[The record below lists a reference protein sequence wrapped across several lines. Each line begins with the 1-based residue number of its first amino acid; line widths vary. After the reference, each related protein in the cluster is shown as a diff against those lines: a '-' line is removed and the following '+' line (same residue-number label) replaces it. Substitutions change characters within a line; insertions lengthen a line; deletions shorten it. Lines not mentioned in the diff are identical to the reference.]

1 MNIPD
6 DPRQIRRMLDARL
19 RQIEAQ
25 GPLLTATVAQSGRT
39 CGRFGCRCYRGDKH
53 ISTRVTF
60 KEGGRTRSV
69 YVPVEL
75 VDEVKQWA
83 AEGRRLRRL
92 MKEANQLAIAL
103 IRAHARGKKRRH
115 PK

>member
-6 DPRQIRRMLDARL
+6 DPRQIRRMLDSRL
-19 RQIEAQ
+19 RELRPR

-39 CGRFGCRCYRGDKH
+39 CGRPGCRCYRGDKH

-60 KEGGRTRSV
+60 KKDGKTRSA

-75 VDEVKQWA
+75 MDEVTQWA
-83 AEGRRLRRL
+83 TEGHRLRRL
-92 MKEANQLAIAL
+92 MKEANELAIVL